1 MAPLFP
7 PIDPDGPRFARFG
20 RIPLRLLLPNLVT
33 LLALCLGLTAV
44 RMAVEDRF
52 ELALAGIVI
61 AAILDGVDGRLA
73 RALKGTSRFGAEL
86 DSLADFVNFGCAP
99 ALILYMWGLDAVGS
113 IGWIA
118 ALLFAICAA
127 LRLARFNV
135 MLDDPNRPAFAAD
148 FFTGVPAPAGA
159 IAVLLPV
166 YLDLLGMPHG
176 TVADALAL
184 IYTLAIGVLMISKV
198 PAWSGKTLGKKVRR
212 DMVLPLFVLVALFA
226 GLLASYPWAV
236 LAVGSILYL
245 AFLPFSALRYRRL
258 MTEYEAEKAAR
269 ESLAP

>member
-1 MAPLFP
+1 
-7 PIDPDGPRFARFG
+7 
-20 RIPLRLLLPNLVT
+20 
-33 LLALCLGLTAV
+33 
-44 RMAVEDRF
+44 
-52 ELALAGIVI
+52 
-61 AAILDGVDGRLA
+61 
-73 RALKGTSRFGAEL
+73 
-86 DSLADFVNFGCAP
+86 
-99 ALILYMWGLDAVGS
+99 
-113 IGWIA
+113 
-118 ALLFAICAA
+118 
-127 LRLARFNV
+127 
-135 MLDDPNRPAFAAD
+135 MLDDPDRPAFAAD

-269 ESLAP
+269 ESVAP